1 MSERSTHSHS
11 HSTGSSRKNRQDSL
25 PRVDLTP
32 EDDRPFSEIRKT
44 LLDVLRIGTVHRWAF
59 FVPFCLAT
67 SAAFVLSLYYPRT
80 YSASTTFERRSD
92 PVILNLPLS
101 PGAASFNYFR
111 STIER
116 DVTSVANVADAV
128 ERMEAGKS
136 LERDAEGQLTSAGL
150 KQRNQI
156 AGGLASTLRASRS
169 SPSDQIDIVTL
180 TYTGDDP
187 KIGRSLVEQVKKSY
201 TARTMVWLKEFL
213 EDQRDYLLQQTAE
226 ALDELQAAQREE
238 TALRLQHPHVDPTD
252 PGGLVIRLS
261 QLEIEKRELQSRK
274 RDQETEL
281 TALQQM
287 LATLESTDAPSTD
300 DLAEELSRTD
310 LSHPHAARLLAQID
324 SIDKEIAR
332 LRTSRGM
339 TDEHPDIKQLF
350 EDRRRIEAELTSAP
364 ASDSEPAAGGAPGRT
379 DPRAATAAH
388 PAAWSA
394 ERRRLELQI
403 SAAESKLS
411 DLAFNI
417 QANETAIGE
426 LREAR
431 RDVFDDQEVFATV
444 IGKVSRARTRHSQL
458 ESAVAAL
465 EPAITAAEQGRLI
478 HFSDTAA
485 ARGGAVPVRPTTN
498 SIIFVALAAGAVL
511 GAIFVILA
519 EVFDHVYRSSGQVA
533 RSLGVP
539 ILEAID
545 EIITAADRRKRLVR
559 RLVFAPLVASMFAG
573 VTLGAGALAYLSLQ
587 QPWTYERIRGWPS
600 AAINVLTPGGAK
612 PTTPATKADTSPSAT
627 PAKPDSASIAE
638 H

>member
-11 HSTGSSRKNRQDSL
+11 HSTGSSRKNRQEPQ
-25 PRVDLTP
+25 PRIDLTP

-67 SAAFVLSLYYPRT
+67 SAAFLLSLYYPRT

-116 DVTSVANVADAV
+116 DLTSVANIADAV
-128 ERMEAGKS
+128 ERMEVGKS
-136 LERDAEGQLTSAGL
+136 LERDADGKLTSAGL

-180 TYTGDDP
+180 TYTGEDP
-187 KIGRSLVEQVKKSY
+187 RIGRTLVEQVKRSY
-201 TARTMVWLKEFL
+201 TARTMVWLREFL
-213 EDQRDYLLQQTAE
+213 EDQRDYLLQQASE
-226 ALDELQAAQREE
+226 ALEEFQTAQREE

-281 TALQQM
+281 TALRQM
-287 LATLESTDAPSTD
+287 LATLEATDPQST
-300 DLAEELSRTD
+300 EELAKELARADMT
-310 LSHPHAARLLAQID
+310 HPQASRLLAQIE

-339 TDEHPDIKQLF
+339 TDEHPEIRQLF
-350 EDRRRIEAELTSAP
+350 EDRRRVEHELTSATEPGSAP
-364 ASDSEPAAGGAPGRT
+364 ASDAPEQPG
-379 DPRAATAAH
+379 PRAVAAAH
-388 PAAWSA
+388 PAAWHA
-394 ERRRLELQI
+394 ERTRLQLQI
-403 SAAESKLS
+403 KAAESKLN

-417 QANETAIGE
+417 QANEASIGE

-431 RDVFDDQEVFATV
+431 QDVFDDQEVFATA

-458 ESAVAAL
+458 DSAVAAL
-465 EPAITAAEQGRLI
+465 EPAITAAGQGRLI

-485 ARGGAVPVRPTTN
+485 AKGGAVPVRPTTN
-498 SIIFVALAAGAVL
+498 SIIFLALAAGAVI

-545 EIITAADRRKRLVR
+545 EIITASDRRKRLVR
-559 RLVFAPLVASMFAG
+559 RLVLAPLAASVFAG

-600 AAINVLTPGGAK
+600 AAIDAITPGGRK
-612 PTTPATKADTSPSAT
+612 STSQAAAPSGSQ
-627 PAKPDSASIAE
+627 PDAAAVAGQ
-638 H
+638 